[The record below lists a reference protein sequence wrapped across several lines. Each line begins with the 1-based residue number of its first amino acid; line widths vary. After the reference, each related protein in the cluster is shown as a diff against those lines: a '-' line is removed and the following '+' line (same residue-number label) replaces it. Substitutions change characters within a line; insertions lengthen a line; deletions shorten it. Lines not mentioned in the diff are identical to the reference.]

1 MYQQQN
7 HPIDDM
13 LREHTYGVTVS
24 TTPKLKPRPKKKKV
38 LIQKKQKQGKY
49 GYTYNIDGT
58 FQ

>member
-7 HPIDDM
+7 HPIDDI

-24 TTPKLKPRPKKKKV
+24 TPAPRPKKKKV
-38 LIQKKQKQGKY
+38 LKQKIQKKQGKY

>member
-7 HPIDDM
+7 HPIDDI

-24 TTPKLKPRPKKKKV
+24 TPAPRPKKKKV
-38 LIQKKQKQGKY
+38 LKQKIQKKGKY